1 MGCCGRVES
10 RGDLWGPSLRVGM
23 GGGFMLCDD
32 DACVC
37 LCVCCYDGGAYGGA
51 YAMEMIRDH

>member
-1 MGCCGRVES
+1 
-10 RGDLWGPSLRVGM
+10 M